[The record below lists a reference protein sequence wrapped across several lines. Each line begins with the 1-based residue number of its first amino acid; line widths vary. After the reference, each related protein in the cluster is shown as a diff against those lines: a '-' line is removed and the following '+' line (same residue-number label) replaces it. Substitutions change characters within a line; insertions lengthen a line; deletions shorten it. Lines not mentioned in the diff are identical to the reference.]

1 MRASYADRPQKLL
14 SGIYFQLIWQHPL
27 LLCSILSNSD
37 KLSFVLK
44 KKYQK
49 VEQNK
54 AGQIFLH
61 NAWGFLGVNVYTLLL
76 EQKFSWSSC

>member
-1 MRASYADRPQKLL
+1 MRACYADRPQKLL

-27 LLCSILSNSD
+27 LLCSILSNID
-37 KLSFVLK
+37 GLSFVLK
-44 KKYQK
+44 KNYQK

-54 AGQIFLH
+54 AGQIFLR

-76 EQKFSWSSC
+76 EQKFSW

>member
-1 MRASYADRPQKLL
+1 MRACYADRPQKLL

-27 LLCSILSNSD
+27 LLCSILSNID
-37 KLSFVLK
+37 RLSFVLK
-44 KKYQK
+44 KNYQK

-54 AGQIFLH
+54 AGQIFLL

-76 EQKFSWSSC
+76 EQKFSW